1 MLLLT
6 LGGESMKQRG
16 FTIVELLIVI
26 VVIGILAAIT
36 VVAFGATQSKA
47 RDAQRKSDVEAIVK
61 ALELHYNDKG
71 FYPNSTTYTP
81 GSTTINAAWSTTADA
96 SWANLEAV
104 LQPYINKLPR
114 DPTSTPAVDIRS
126 VAGYD
131 YQYFGN
137 QSTYC
142 GVAPGQAYVLSGGE
156 MMRARGFTVVE
167 LLIVIVVIG
176 ILAAVSMVAYS
187 TVQQR
192 ARDAKRVSDA
202 KNIVKALESYKASN
216 GNYPLPTPTA
226 EHRHPWY
233 VPGILTGD
241 ILQCGAG
248 RSYQ

>member
-1 MLLLT
+1 MLGSFAILNII
-6 LGGESMKQRG
+6 MKRGQNKQG

-36 VVAFGATQSKA
+36 MVAFSTTQGRA

-71 FYPNSTTYTP
+71 YYPNATTYTP

-114 DPTSTPAVDIRS
+114 DPASTPAVDIRS
-126 VAGYD
+126 VVGYD

-142 GVAPGQAYVLSGGE
+142 GVAPGQAYVLNYRLESSPQVDNLDG
-156 MMRARGFTVVE
+156 TCNPT
-167 LLIVIVVIG
+167 VIG
-176 ILAAVSMVAYS
+176 PYGSSDY
-187 TVQQR
+187 
-192 ARDAKRVSDA
+192 RV
-202 KNIVKALESYKASN
+202 VK
-216 GNYPLPTPTA
+216 
-226 EHRHPWY
+226 
-233 VPGILTGD
+233 
-241 ILQCGAG
+241 
-248 RSYQ
+248 